1 MTEKIY
7 CSQCHNSVYTAISK
21 VANPDKRFG
30 NDNICLYCKA
40 LHKYL
45 RKNKKINGCVH
56 LLPESADKLRQGV
69 WGVNKYHLM
78 IRK

>member
-21 VANPDKRFG
+21 VANREKRFG
-30 NDNICLYCKA
+30 KDNICLYCKA
-40 LHKYL
+40 SRKYL
-45 RKNKKINGCVH
+45 PKNKKINGCID

-69 WGVNKYHLM
+69 WGVNIYHLM
-78 IRK
+78 KRK